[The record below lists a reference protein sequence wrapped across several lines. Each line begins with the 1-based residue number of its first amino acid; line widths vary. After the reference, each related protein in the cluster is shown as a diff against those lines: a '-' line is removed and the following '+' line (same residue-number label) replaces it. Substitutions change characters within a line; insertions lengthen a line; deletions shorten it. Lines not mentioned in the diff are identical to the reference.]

1 MSKTATTWEL
11 MKASWHVLMRD
22 KVLLVFP
29 VVSGIACF
37 LVLLTFIVPALGVGL
52 AGQRRPRSAARARSW
67 RWVLLFFYYLCNF
80 FVVFFFNAA
89 LVDFVVTRMRGGEP
103 AIGKSLRA
111 AVACLPQIALW
122 AVVSSTVGV
131 VLKALEGRAGFL
143 GRLAVAL
150 VGVAWAL
157 VTYFVVPIIVVERKG
172 ALEAVGGSK
181 DLLARTWGK
190 QIVSGLGYGLIG
202 FLLTI
207 PAIAII
213 VAAFVGWLASDG
225 GYIGGWGTL
234 AVAAMLYLVALVI
247 VMSALRAIFGVVLYL
262 FAKTG
267 SAPEGFDA
275 DDAPRRDPAGV
286 VASAAGVTAPGA
298 PPRAAR
304 AGRPRRPA
312 GLCTSRSAM

>member
-22 KVLLVFP
+22 KALLLFP

-37 LVLLTFIVPALGVGL
+37 LVLLTFIVPAVGVGI
-52 AGQRRPRSAARARSW
+52 AGKGHTTGGQGEVLT
-67 RWVLLFFYYLCNF
+67 WVLLFCYYLCNF

-103 AIGKSLRA
+103 TIGQSLRA
-111 AVACLPQIALW
+111 AVACMPQIAAW
-122 AVVSSTVGV
+122 AVVSATVGV

-143 GRLAVAL
+143 GRLVISL

-172 ALEAVGGSK
+172 ALEAVGDSK

-190 QIVSGLGYGLIG
+190 QLVSGLGYGLIG

-207 PAIAII
+207 PAIAILI
-213 VAAFVGWLASDG
+213 AAFVGWLASNG
-225 GYIGGWGTL
+225 GYAGGWGTL
-234 AVAAMLYLVALVI
+234 AVAAVLYLVALVI
-247 VMSALRAIFGVVLYL
+247 VMSALRAVFGVVLYM

-267 SAPEGFDA
+267 NAPAGFDA
-275 DDAPRRDPAGV
+275 GTLRGAIQPA
-286 VASAAGVTAPGA
+286 
-298 PPRAAR
+298 
-304 AGRPRRPA
+304 
-312 GLCTSRSAM
+312 

>member
-37 LVLLTFIVPALGVGL
+37 LVLLTFIVPALGAGL
-52 AGQRRPRSAARARSW
+52 AGSGGMFHGQGEILT
-67 RWVLLFFYYLCNF
+67 WVLLFFYYLCNF
-80 FVVFFFNAA
+80 FVVYFFNAA

-103 AIGKSLRA
+103 AIGESLRA

-190 QIVSGLGYGLIG
+190 QLVSGLGYGLIG

-207 PAIAII
+207 PAVAII

-225 GYIGGWGTL
+225 GFIGGWGTL

-247 VMSALRAIFGVVLYL
+247 VLSALRAIFGVVLYL

-267 SAPEGFDA
+267 SAPAGFDA
-275 DDAPRRDPAGV
+275 DALRGAIQPA
-286 VASAAGVTAPGA
+286 
-298 PPRAAR
+298 
-304 AGRPRRPA
+304 
-312 GLCTSRSAM
+312 

>member
-1 MSKTATTWEL
+1 MASMSKTATTWEL

-22 KVLLVFP
+22 KELLVFP

-52 AGQRRPRSAARARSW
+52 ARSGDPLGGRGEILA
-67 RWVLLFFYYLCNF
+67 WVLLFFYYLCNF

-103 AIGKSLRA
+103 AIGESLRA

-122 AVVSSTVGV
+122 AIVSSTVGV

-181 DLLARTWGK
+181 DLLAKTWGK

-207 PAIAII
+207 PAIAIV
-213 VAAFVGWLASDG
+213 VAAFVGVLASHG
-225 GYIGGWGTL
+225 SHAGGWGTL
-234 AVAAMLYLVALVI
+234 AVAAVLYLVGLVI
-247 VMSALRAIFGVVLYL
+247 VLSALRAIFGVVLYL

-275 DDAPRRDPAGV
+275 GTLRGAIQPA
-286 VASAAGVTAPGA
+286 
-298 PPRAAR
+298 
-304 AGRPRRPA
+304 
-312 GLCTSRSAM
+312 

>member
-22 KVLLVFP
+22 KELLVFP

-37 LVLLTFIVPALGVGL
+37 LVLLTFIVPALGAGL
-52 AGQRRPRSAARARSW
+52 AGSGDPLGGRGEFLA
-67 RWVLLFFYYLCNF
+67 WVLLFFYYLCNF

-103 AIGKSLRA
+103 AIGESLRA

-122 AVVSSTVGV
+122 AVVSSTVGI

-213 VAAFVGWLASDG
+213 VAAFVGWLASNG
-225 GYIGGWGTL
+225 GSIGGWGTL

-247 VMSALRAIFGVVLYL
+247 VLSALRAIFGVVLYL

-275 DDAPRRDPAGV
+275 DTLRGAIQPA
-286 VASAAGVTAPGA
+286 
-298 PPRAAR
+298 
-304 AGRPRRPA
+304 
-312 GLCTSRSAM
+312 

>member
-1 MSKTATTWEL
+1 MASMSKTATTWEL

-22 KVLLVFP
+22 KALLVFP

-37 LVLLTFIVPALGVGL
+37 LVLLTFIVPALGAGL
-52 AGQRRPRSAARARSW
+52 ARSGGLFHSQGEILT
-67 RWVLLFFYYLCNF
+67 WVLLFFYYLCNF

-103 AIGKSLRA
+103 AIGESLRA

-122 AVVSSTVGV
+122 AVVSSTVGI

-213 VAAFVGWLASDG
+213 VAAFVGWLASNG
-225 GYIGGWGTL
+225 GSIGGWGTL

-247 VMSALRAIFGVVLYL
+247 VLSALRAIFGVVLYL

-267 SAPEGFDA
+267 TAPDGFDA
-275 DDAPRRDPAGV
+275 ADLRGSIQPA
-286 VASAAGVTAPGA
+286 
-298 PPRAAR
+298 
-304 AGRPRRPA
+304 
-312 GLCTSRSAM
+312 